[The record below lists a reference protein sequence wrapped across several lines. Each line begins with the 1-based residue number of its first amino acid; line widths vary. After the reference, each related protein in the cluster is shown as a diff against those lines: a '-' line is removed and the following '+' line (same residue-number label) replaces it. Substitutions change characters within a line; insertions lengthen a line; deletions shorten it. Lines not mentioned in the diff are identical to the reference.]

1 MYSKNNYKKCFN
13 INYLF
18 MYTNLSRTV
27 FPVCGTLTPINNS
40 TRSKEQLYSNEFNIL
55 NRTEH
60 DIYFNLSIY
69 IQLIVAN
76 KTYIYIACTNDII

>member
-1 MYSKNNYKKCFN
+1 MFEINCIKLIFGYLYFSTITFTARGNYEDIVSLCKD
-13 INYLF
+13 
-18 MYTNLSRTV
+18 
-27 FPVCGTLTPINNS
+27 
-40 TRSKEQLYSNEFNIL
+40 

-76 KTYIYIACTNDII
+76 KTYIHSMNE

>member
-1 MYSKNNYKKCFN
+1 MTKENKQQRKKKGESDDEHNVSKIGKYTQSPSGKKRTIEISDLLN
-13 INYLF
+13 E
-18 MYTNLSRTV
+18 TNT
-27 FPVCGTLTPINNS
+27 I
-40 TRSKEQLYSNEFNIL
+40 LYESEIQ

-76 KTYIYIACTNDII
+76 KTYIHSMHK